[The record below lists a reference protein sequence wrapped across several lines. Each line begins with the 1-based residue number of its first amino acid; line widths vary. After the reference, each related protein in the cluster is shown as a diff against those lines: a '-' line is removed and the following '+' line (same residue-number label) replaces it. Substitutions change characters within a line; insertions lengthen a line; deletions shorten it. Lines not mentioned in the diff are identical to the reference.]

1 LSKTPQAAEI
11 VIIGGGAIG
20 CSIAYHLAKLGK
32 RDVLLLE
39 KKTLTAGCTWHAAGL
54 LGQMRSKVNLTRLM
68 QYSAKLCASI
78 GEETGQDVGW
88 RNVGSLRL
96 ASSDARWEELKR
108 AATAAK
114 SYGFDLELVGPN
126 EVKNRFP
133 LVDLKDVRG
142 ATWIASDGYVDPYSL
157 TMAYAKGARAGGVK
171 LVEGVI
177 VEGLRRSNNK
187 ITHILTSEGE
197 IACETVVNAAGLW
210 ARHVGEMAGIELP
223 VTVVEHQYLVTEK
236 SPLIPDRQPTL
247 RDPDLN
253 FYLKSEPGALAI
265 GGWERGTVTVNG
277 LGKLPMDFGQEL
289 FQENMDRLSMIAGP
303 AAERIPVL
311 NEVGIRTVIN
321 GPIPVSADGEPVM
334 GIAEGIDNFFIACGF
349 TAGIA
354 ASGGAGLAMANW
366 IAHGDPGMDLWPFDL
381 RRFGRM
387 HNGLAYLRDAA
398 IEAYARYYVIAWP
411 EEEREACR
419 PLRRSPLHAILAG
432 NGAVHGQKFGF
443 ERPNYFLKNGD
454 ARPPIET
461 FQRSALASVVGREHK
476 AIRESAALID
486 MSSFSKFEIAGP
498 GALRFLQWLAAG
510 NIDKGAGAV
519 VYTQLLNAKGGIEAD
534 LTIMRPTEGTF
545 YVVTGSGFG
554 VRDGGWIRKHMPRDG
569 SVAFK
574 DVTSAYAVINLAGPH
589 SREVL
594 SLASEDDA
602 ANGAFPYM
610 TCRWI
615 RIGYA
620 PVMAAR
626 ITYVGELG
634 WELHVPV
641 EYAAHVY
648 ETLRTAGAAFGIADA
663 GYKAINSLRMEK
675 RYLYWS
681 TDISPDETPLEAGLG
696 FAVAWKKGDFL
707 GKDALLAQKEA
718 GVKRRLECFA
728 LETPLSVY
736 GGEAMIAN
744 GRVIGMTTSGDF
756 GHTVGRSLVLGYV
769 PREYFGQNTMEI
781 EAFGQRSL
789 ATRVEGCIY
798 DPKNERVR
806 A

>member
-1 LSKTPQAAEI
+1 VKLPDAARI

-20 CSIAYHLAKLGK
+20 CSIAYHLAKLGQ

-39 KKTLTAGCTWHAAGL
+39 KKALTAGSTWHAAGL

-68 QYSAKLCASI
+68 QYSARLCETI
-78 GEETGQDVGW
+78 GAETGQDVGW
-88 RNVGSLRL
+88 RNVGSIRL

-114 SYGFDLELVGPN
+114 SYGFDLELIGPN
-126 EVKNRFP
+126 EVKDKFP

-157 TMAYAKGARAGGVK
+157 TMAYAKGARQGGVK
-171 LVEGVI
+171 IIEGATVT
-177 VEGLRRSNNK
+177 GFKKANGR
-187 ITHILTSEGE
+187 ITHVVTDHGE
-197 IACETVVNAAGLW
+197 VACEIVVNAGGLW

-236 SPLIPDRQPTL
+236 SPLIPERLPTL

-265 GGWERGTVTVNG
+265 GGWERGTIAVGG
-277 LGKLPMDFGQEL
+277 LGKLPLDFGQEL
-289 FQENMDRLSMIAGP
+289 FEQNLDRLSLIAEP
-303 AAERIPVL
+303 AAARIPVL
-311 NEVGIRTVIN
+311 NDVGIRTVIN

-334 GIAEGIDNFFIACGF
+334 GIAEGIENFFIACGF

-354 ASGGAGLAMANW
+354 ASGGAGLAMASW

-381 RRFGRM
+381 RRFGKL

-398 IEAYARYYVIAWP
+398 IESYARYYVIAWP

-419 PLRRSPLHAILAG
+419 PLRRSPLHAMLAA

-443 ERPNYFLKNGD
+443 ERPNYFLHNGEQG
-454 ARPPIET
+454 PPLET
-461 FQRSALASVVGREHK
+461 FERSAAAAVVGREHK
-476 AIRESAALID
+476 AIREGAALID
-486 MSSFSKFEIAGP
+486 MSSFSKLEITGP
-498 GALRFLQWLAAG
+498 GALRYLQWLAAG
-510 NIDKGAGAV
+510 NIDKGPGAV

-534 LTIMRPTEGTF
+534 LTIMQPAEGTF

-554 VRDGGWIRKHMPRDG
+554 VRDGGWIRRHMPRDG

-574 DVTSAYAVINLAGPH
+574 DVSGAYGVINLCGP
-589 SREVL
+589 RARDVL
-594 SLASEDDA
+594 GAASESDV
-602 ANGAFPYM
+602 ANAAFPYM
-610 TCRWI
+610 SCRWI

-626 ITYVGELG
+626 ITYFGELG
-634 WELHVPV
+634 WELHVPTEFV
-641 EYAAHVY
+641 AHVY
-648 ETLRTAGAAFGIADA
+648 EILRAAGTPFGVTDA
-663 GYKAINSLRMEK
+663 GYKAINSLRLEK

-681 TDISPDETPLEAGLG
+681 ADISPDDTPFEAGLG
-696 FAVAWKKGDFL
+696 FAVSLRKGDFL
-707 GKDALLAQKEA
+707 GRDALLVQKEA
-718 GVKRRLECFA
+718 GLKRRLECFA
-728 LETPLSVY
+728 LETPLPVY
-736 GGEAMIAN
+736 GGEAMFAN
-744 GRVIGMTTSGDF
+744 GKAIGMTTSGDF

-769 PREYFGQNTMEI
+769 PAEYFGQNTMEI
-781 EAFGQRSL
+781 EAFGRRSL
-789 ATRVEGCIY
+789 ATRIEGCAY
-798 DPKNERVR
+798 DPKNERLRV
-806 A
+806 